1 MSTQK
6 IVFLF
11 LCLLAFMA
19 FLWNDQPV
27 WLALLGTAFLAVLA
41 QLVLFVTMAWLTC
54 KTKEDVQKLWR
65 LFLEDAHLVV
75 KDTGRELAEG
85 AEEAKRLA
93 QEQMARRRSEPEA

>member
-1 MSTQK
+1 M
-6 IVFLF
+6 
-11 LCLLAFMA
+11 
-19 FLWNDQPV
+19 
-27 WLALLGTAFLAVLA
+27 LGTAFLAVLA

-93 QEQMARRRSEPEA
+93 QEHALMEERIRRLEEELARKKDD